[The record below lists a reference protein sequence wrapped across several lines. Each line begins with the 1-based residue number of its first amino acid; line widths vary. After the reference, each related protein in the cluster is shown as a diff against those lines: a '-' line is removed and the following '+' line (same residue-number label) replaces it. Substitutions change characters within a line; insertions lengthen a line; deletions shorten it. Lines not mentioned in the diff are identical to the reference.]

1 MAMEEEMAGLNINDG
16 KEEVLSLQIDV
27 GSQTVTYELC
37 LVGCF
42 LTANMV
48 HFSAIKNIM
57 ANLWHPLGGV
67 QISDLRE
74 RRYLFK
80 FYHEIDIER
89 VINGTPW
96 TFNNYLL
103 VVYRVGGNEDPM

>member
-1 MAMEEEMAGLNINDG
+1 MVMEEEMAGLNIDDG
-16 KEEVLSLQIDV
+16 KEEVLSLRIDV
-27 GSQTVTYELC
+27 GSQTVTYE
-37 LVGCF
+37 
-42 LTANMV
+42 
-48 HFSAIKNIM
+48 
-57 ANLWHPLGGV
+57 GV

-96 TFNNYLL
+96 TFNNLL
-103 VVYRVGGNEDPM
+103 FVYRVGRNEDPM